1 MTLAKNLISDLKKLA
16 NKEQAKN
23 LQRFFKTGIGEYG
36 EGDIFWGLKVPQIR
50 QIAKNY
56 YNLNFFDVEKLIK
69 NPVHEIRL
77 CALVILA
84 HKAKTDEK
92 MAYKIYLRNTKC
104 INNWDLVDL
113 TAPQILGAYLDGK
126 DQRVL
131 EKLAKSKSLWEKRI
145 AMLATFHFI
154 YNGDVKPTL
163 KIAEI
168 LVYDD
173 CDLIQKAVGWMLREV
188 GKRCSQRAEE
198 EFLKKYAKNMPRT
211 MLRYAIERFSQ
222 EKREYYLKQD
232 KH

>member
-16 NKEQAKN
+16 NKKQAKN

-77 CALVILA
+77 CALVILV

-113 TAPQILGAYLDGK
+113 TAPQIVGAYLDGK

-154 YNGDVKPTL
+154 YNGDAKLTL

-173 CDLIQKAVGWMLREV
+173 HDLIQKAVGWMLREV